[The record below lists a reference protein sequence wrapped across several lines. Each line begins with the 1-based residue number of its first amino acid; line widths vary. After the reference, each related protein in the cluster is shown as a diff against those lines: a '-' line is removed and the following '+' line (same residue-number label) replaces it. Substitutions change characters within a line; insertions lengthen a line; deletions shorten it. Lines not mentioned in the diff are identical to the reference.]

1 MTQGIHSM
9 SNTMRVADYIMERL
23 ARLGIRQVYFLP
35 GGGAMHL
42 NDALGRHPQLE
53 PILCLHE
60 QAAGIAAE
68 AAAKLSGGPSACM
81 TTCGPGASNAVTAVL
96 GAWLDSTP
104 VFFVS
109 GQVKSADL
117 KGDRGLRMLG
127 VQEADIVSIVR
138 PITKHAVTL
147 LDPQAVAEVF
157 DELEQ
162 QALSGRRGP
171 VWLDVPLDVQAAQ
184 IEPSQLRR
192 AAPPVTQDAPALDS
206 AVRKTLALLRASRR
220 PGIIAGS
227 GIRMAG
233 ALDGF
238 RQFIEQAQIPV
249 MPTWLAMDVI
259 EDDHP
264 LYAGRPG
271 SIAPRW
277 ANFALQNCDLLIVLG
292 SRLDMAL
299 TAYNHAG
306 FAPHARKVVV
316 DIDPAEIRKLQM
328 PIEVPVVSDVK
339 PFVEALLQGV
349 ATEPLADYRAWREQI
364 AAWRQQYPLLQP
376 EHADDSRGVSMYYF
390 TDRLCSLLQ
399 EGDVLAPGSSG
410 FAAELFLLN
419 LRLKKGQRCFHN
431 RGTGSMGFGI
441 PSAIGACLASGRR
454 QTVCVE
460 GDGGL
465 QLNIQELATLA
476 SLRLPVKC
484 FVVNNQGYASIRASQ
499 QQHFKLLVG
508 ADASSGLQLPDLK
521 LLSAAYGIGY
531 ARIDSHSELDQ
542 QVQAVLDAPGPVLC
556 ELMVF
561 ADEPRIPRVMTRINA
576 QGKPESGALE
586 DLYPFLPREEL
597 AAQMRVGGPRSIV
610 EEG

>member
-1 MTQGIHSM
+1 
-9 SNTMRVADYIMERL
+9 MRVADYIMERL
-23 ARLGIRQVYFLP
+23 ARLGVGQVYFLP

-42 NDALGRHPQLE
+42 NDALGRHPGLE

-68 AAAKLSGGPSACM
+68 AAGKLSGGPSACM
-81 TTCGPGASNAVTAVL
+81 TTCGPGATNAVTAVL

-104 VFFVS
+104 VFFIS

-117 KGDRGLRMLG
+117 KSGTGLRMLG
-127 VQEADIVSIVR
+127 VQEADIVSIVA
-138 PITKHAVTL
+138 PITKRAVTL
-147 LDPQAVAEVF
+147 VDPQAVAEVF

-162 QALSGRRGP
+162 AALSGRRGP

-184 IEPSQLRR
+184 VQPEALRR
-192 AAPPVTQDAPALDS
+192 ARPPVEAGAPDLAGPV
-206 AVRKTLALLRASRR
+206 AQTLELLRSARR

-233 ALDGF
+233 AVDAF
-238 RQFIEQAQIPV
+238 RALAERAGVPV

-259 EDDHP
+259 EDEHP

-299 TAYNHAG
+299 TAYDHAH
-306 FAPHARKVVV
+306 FAPHAKKVVV
-316 DIDPAEIRKLQM
+316 DIDPAEIAKLRM
-328 PIEVPVVSDVK
+328 PIEVSVVGDAK
-339 PFVEALLQGV
+339 PFIEALDAAIG
-349 ATEPLADYRAWREQI
+349 ADTLPDYAAWRAQI
-364 AAWRQQYPLLQP
+364 AAWRQRYPLLQP
-376 EHADDSRGVSMYYF
+376 EHGDDSQGVSMYHF
-390 TDRLCSLLQ
+390 TDRLSALLQ
-399 EGDVLAPGSSG
+399 EGDVIAPGSSG

-454 QTVCVE
+454 QTICVE

-465 QLNIQELATLA
+465 QLNIQEFATLA
-476 SLRLPVKC
+476 AQKLPVKC
-484 FVVNNQGYASIRASQ
+484 FVINNQGYASIRASQ
-499 QQHFKLLVG
+499 NTHFKLLVG
-508 ADASSGLQLPDLK
+508 ADASSGLQLPDLQR
-521 LLSAAYGIGY
+521 LASAYGVGY
-531 ARIDSHSELDQ
+531 ARLESHHQLDERLQ
-542 QVQAVLDAPGPVLC
+542 DVLDSQGPVIC
-556 ELMVF
+556 EVLVHPE
-561 ADEPRIPRVMTRINA
+561 EPRVPRVMTRINE

-597 AAQMRVGGPRSIV
+597 AEQMKVSGA
-610 EEG
+610 